1 MTLLG
6 NGTISHLQMDGISL
20 SFLKSNKN
28 ILLKIEQG
36 DTTANTQGYRKRI
49 PNTKKK
55 KITSQGVTLPT
66 PRMEQVF
73 DGDDTICLMRVLS
86 KLKYVVCKKG

>member
-6 NGTISHLQMDGISL
+6 NGTISQLQIDGISL
-20 SFLKSNKN
+20 SFLKGNKN

-36 DTTANTQGYRKRI
+36 DTTANTQGYRKHI
-49 PNTKKK
+49 PNKKK
-55 KITSQGVTLPT
+55 KKKKTNITSQGVTLPT

-73 DGDDTICLMRVLS
+73 DGDDTICLMI
-86 KLKYVVCKKG
+86 LK